1 MIYLAGFLGC
11 AIVIFFAGKK
21 LSFYGDLIA
30 TRTGLGK
37 AWIGLILMA
46 SVTSLPELMVGI
58 SSSAIIQSPDLAV
71 GDIFGSC
78 AFNLALLA
86 VLDAFVPFRKH
97 LFYIASSKHILSAS
111 LGLILIAM
119 AGVGLFLPSDISVTP
134 GIGIVSLICL
144 LIYFFSIRLIYN
156 FEMSTRLSTE
166 DQHAESSND
175 QPTAG
180 VVKRYILY
188 ALITIAVAL
197 LIPYLVDNIAEE
209 TGIGKSFAGTFLLAT
224 STSLPEIAVSI
235 AAVRMGSVDLAV
247 GNLLGS
253 NIFNILILVIDDA
266 FYTPG
271 IILKEA
277 SDVNLL
283 SAFAAILMTAV
294 AIAGFTYR
302 AKHKKYLMALDSLII
317 LGIFIINLIWLY
329 KLSKS

>member
-1 MIYLAGFLGC
+1 MIYIAGFLGC
-11 AIVIFFAGKK
+11 AVIIFFAGKK

-30 TRTGLGK
+30 TRTGWGK

-58 SSSAIIQSPDLAV
+58 SSSAIIQSADLAV

-86 VLDAFVPFRKH
+86 VLDAFVPFKKH

-119 AGVGLFLPSDISVTP
+119 AGVGLFLPSDLAVTP
-134 GIGIVSLICL
+134 GIGIVSLVCL
-144 LIYFFSIRLIYN
+144 FIYFFSIRLIYN
-156 FEMSTRLSTE
+156 FEMSARISTKE
-166 DQHAESSND
+166 EPVADHSNL
-175 QPTAG
+175 PTAQI
-180 VVKRYILY
+180 VKRYLLF
-188 ALITIAVAL
+188 AFITIAVAL
-197 LIPYLVDNIAEE
+197 LIPYLVDNIAEI

-277 SDVNLL
+277 SEVHLL

-302 AKHKKYLMALDSLII
+302 SKEKKYLMALDSIII
-317 LGIFIINLIWLY
+317 LGIFIINLVWLY
-329 KLSKS
+329 KLTKS